1 MADAYTMQRNF
12 TDIGDFLQLSV
23 ELDQK
28 FLHFLQN
35 TAIYRCT
42 IVN

>member
-23 ELDQK
+23 EMTK
-28 FLHFLQN
+28 K
-35 TAIYRCT
+35 IYRFS
-42 IVN
+42 IFLEKIQQ